1 MLSIWNM
8 VIIDT
13 VCSGVSVIMCC
24 ILAVQNDANHY
35 QMLNGNLRSFSF
47 TKFFRLSNVLAKNK
61 VT

>member
-1 MLSIWNM
+1 MLSIRDM

-35 QMLNGNLRSFSF
+35 QMLNGNFTSFSNA
-47 TKFFRLSNVLAKNK
+47 RLAKLLNFLAKNK